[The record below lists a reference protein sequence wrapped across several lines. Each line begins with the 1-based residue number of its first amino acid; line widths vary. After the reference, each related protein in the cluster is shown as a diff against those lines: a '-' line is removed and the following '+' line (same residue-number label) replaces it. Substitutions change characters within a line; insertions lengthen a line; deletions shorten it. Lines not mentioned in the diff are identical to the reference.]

1 LNSSNQ
7 LIMNVSLS
15 NDLRI
20 ALSNSFTPLHHN
32 SKDNNLHLFAKQIT
46 NKARELNLDA
56 SSILDELEL
65 HSSNNSSSLALL
77 EDFHYLNDSTVVD
90 IDFNSPLAV
99 STVGGGENWLED
111 IEKDVS
117 VVKSWEV
124 EAAQLSIIAVAAFQ
138 NLKETTNVKEDV
150 TLETVSTLET
160 KADDMYNDIQM
171 GNDMKQSQ
179 EHVASV
185 NPILLND
192 ETWRAGGYAIDEE
205 VSSDAALDTVSTMS
219 LKTFKLRDDKQR
231 DLGVSKGERR
241 TRYHTGVIED
251 ASDSTTFE
259 PASIFSYNIGAIS
272 QLAKTLER
280 VTSKL
285 TVLSSFFHQKGSSMT
300 DKVSMLKSQTE
311 TSGDT
316 AYRSPSQIASEVAA
330 LETEAALTRISRLS
344 QSVVASTRRNLME
357 SKSTHQL
364 KQQSLKTQSNEKVGN
379 VESES
384 ISAREIH
391 TETSESYLDQLLSN
405 MQAIDKIK
413 NVWNATQRELNEMN
427 MGADTEAL
435 IAKEEIHAQADVERE
450 HESTSLE
457 LIRTLGKSRIEE
469 SVHAVESIFKHL
481 SACLRHIMTPE
492 GQQQFFFYSG
502 VTAVLVFL
510 CFTLKETIS
519 LVCIVI
525 LRIFTAPRLVR
536 EYGNLIWATTRRKHT
551 EPMNEI
557 VLNQD
562 IKDRIDIIV
571 KTAIA
576 ASTRRFP
583 LRSLLIHGKS
593 GVGKSLVAKAI
604 AEQIHTLPYALMSGA
619 DVYPLGSQGP
629 AELRRLLTWASTR
642 RHGGI
647 IIIDQAET
655 ALGSRAAKKKAE
667 DDGTSSSSI
676 DYSRDCLNVLLS
688 MTGTFGNIMLI
699 LTSSNPSELDEA
711 VLDRMDEIIHLP
723 LPTSA
728 ERKELL
734 HNQFLRQ
741 FEKQD
746 DTPPSFLS
754 TTNHLLSKLSGRTTT
769 KAIVDDEFDED
780 SAIVNLSRKTRG
792 FSGRELSKLLQ
803 GISHKCF
810 ASDEGVLDIKLWMM
824 ESEVLI
830 NSNHDKHLLSK
841 SKC

>member
-1 LNSSNQ
+1 
-7 LIMNVSLS
+7 MNNIDTQSLS
-15 NDLRI
+15 NDLRV
-20 ALSNSFTPLHHN
+20 ALSTSFAPQNLI
-32 SKDNNLHLFAKQIT
+32 DNNNLKLFAEKT
-46 NKARELNLDA
+46 THKARELTFDA

-90 IDFNSPLAV
+90 MDFNSPLAV
-99 STVGGGENWLED
+99 SVGGGNKWLED
-111 IEKDVS
+111 IEREVT
-117 VVKSWEV
+117 VVESWEV

-160 KADDMYNDIQM
+160 KADDMYNDIQ
-171 GNDMKQSQ
+171 DKDDDVKQSQ
-179 EHVASV
+179 KHVASM

-192 ETWRAGGYAIDEE
+192 ETWRAGGYTVDQE
-205 VSSDAALDTVSTMS
+205 VLSDAALDTVSSMS
-219 LKTFKLRDDKQR
+219 LKTYKLRDDKQR
-231 DLGVSKGERR
+231 DLGVSRGERR

-251 ASDSTTFE
+251 VSDSIALE

-285 TVLSSFFHQKGSSMT
+285 SVLSSFFHQQGSSMT

-344 QSVVASTRRNLME
+344 QSVVASTRHNLME
-357 SKSTHQL
+357 SKFTHQL
-364 KQQSLKTQSNEKVGN
+364 NQQSVKTQSNEKVGN

-384 ISAREIH
+384 ISAREIQ

-413 NVWNATQRELNEMN
+413 NVWNTTTRELNEMN
-427 MGADTEAL
+427 MEADTEAL

-510 CFTLKETIS
+510 CFTLKETIT

-536 EYGNLIWATTRRKHT
+536 EYGNLLWSTKRRNT

-571 KTAIA
+571 KTATA

-746 DTPPSFLS
+746 DTPQSFLS
-754 TTNHLLSKLSGRTTT
+754 TSNHLLSKLSGRTTT

-780 SAIVNLSRKTRG
+780 SAIVDLSRKTRG

-824 ESEVLI
+824 ESEILI

>member
-1 LNSSNQ
+1 
-7 LIMNVSLS
+7 MNNIDTQSLS
-15 NDLRI
+15 NDLRV
-20 ALSNSFTPLHHN
+20 ALSNSFTPLHN
-32 SKDNNLHLFAKQIT
+32 NNKENNLQLFADHIT
-46 NKARELNLDA
+46 RKANELSLDA
-56 SSILDELEL
+56 SSVLDELEL

-77 EDFHYLNDSTVVD
+77 EDFHNLNYSTVVD
-90 IDFNSPLAV
+90 LGSSFFNSSPLAV
-99 STVGGGENWLED
+99 STVTGGNNWLED
-111 IEKDVS
+111 IEREVTL
-117 VVKSWEV
+117 VESWEV

-150 TLETVSTLET
+150 TLETVSTLEIQ
-160 KADDMYNDIQM
+160 ADDIYNNIQM
-171 GNDMKQSQ
+171 ENNMEQSR

-192 ETWRAGGYAIDEE
+192 ETWRAGGYTVDQE
-205 VSSDAALDTVSTMS
+205 VSSDAALDTVSSMS

-231 DLGVSKGERR
+231 DLGVSRGERR

-251 ASDSTTFE
+251 VSDSTTLE

-285 TVLSSFFHQKGSSMT
+285 SVLSSFFHQQGSMT
-300 DKVSMLKSQTE
+300 DKVSLLKLQTE
-311 TSGDT
+311 TNGDT

-357 SKSTHQL
+357 SKSTNQL

-427 MGADTEAL
+427 MEADTEAL

-469 SVHAVESIFKHL
+469 SVHAIESIFKHL

-510 CFTLKETIS
+510 CFTLKETIK
-519 LVCIVI
+519 LICIVI

-667 DDGTSSSSI
+667 DDGTSSTSSI

-723 LPTSA
+723 LPTSE

-746 DTPPSFLS
+746 DTPQSFLS
-754 TTNHLLSKLSGRTTT
+754 TSNHLLSKLSGRTTT

-780 SAIVNLSRKTRG
+780 SAIVDLSRKTKG

-810 ASDEGVLDIKLWMM
+810 ASDEGILDIKLWMK

-830 NSNHDKHLLSK
+830 ASNENKHLLSK
-841 SKC
+841 SK